1 MADQRSTKSQ
11 RRNPPAAAAE
21 SFAHKTIVWWLP
33 ILYCL
38 ISSLFYLRTYD
49 SAQVKITVMQMG
61 GAALLALWLARLLE
75 AGRKAFNKDDLVCL
89 SPFLAYLAVGILSF
103 IHAPYHMASVDFF
116 LRHVFFMTAALIVIY
131 EFDAKAMERL
141 TDILV
146 LTAWIAVGYG
156 FLQWIDINWF
166 PHGPGNGIDPFIWR
180 GAFGKRIFSTYGNPN
195 FFADFLVIVFPILLT
210 QYIKTRRFSLIP
222 LMGMLIVDLL
232 MTGTKGAWLGFA
244 LVILLLGAL
253 AFIYFPVAVAPYRK
267 TVLSVVAVGVLGFV
281 GYVAKDLQAR
291 VVSVNFRLFTWE
303 ATWEMIQTSPWIGT
317 GVGSFPPIYPAFR
330 RPPIFHIEGKHNTET
345 DHSENEYIEQLF
357 DNGILGFGIF
367 LWLLLST
374 FVVGL
379 RSLGQLTV
387 LASNKDGRAPPRA
400 YDLVGYMVAFM
411 GMLGHNFFDVSMR
424 FVSSGVYLGLL
435 AGVIV
440 NLARGKALYE
450 LHELRGGHGA
460 PGPAGQPSSSPG
472 EDGGSPSAWKL
483 LGEFL
488 IWPARLAAWG
498 GLAYVGFLLFSEF
511 SRLQGS
517 VGRMPMGGELLQ
529 WWLAWG
535 VFTACVLSLGGAFA
549 YLIFLSENPV
559 VPLVIAGMLFPLYR
573 FWGFFKADVHHNIA
587 IYFSKERRWDDALT
601 NYLTVKRLNPNFVM
615 SMYFMGNVYN
625 DRFNMN
631 KVYNPGWGDTDKTPR
646 DDYERAMDAYEYVR
660 ALAPNYVQMHHQVGN
675 LNLRRA
681 EWAMNQGR
689 AEEADLFL
697 KKALKRYY
705 MYQAIDPVFEPNYF
719 RIGQVYMVWAQRAQ
733 QQGRREEARANFT
746 RAAENYEMLINAPR
760 CEVARSLLDK
770 GYLRKSILS
779 YQTYVQTGDEPLTH
793 KHESAEAYT
802 NLANAYFMLERWK
815 DAEKAYQ
822 RALAL
827 KPEFVQAKTNLAVLY
842 QKMRFEGRPQGP
854 APALP
859 GFQPAPVRPGFEIIP
874 SKK

>member
-1 MADQRSTKSQ
+1 MGERKNHRDPGKNPETGAMANFS
-11 RRNPPAAAAE
+11 
-21 SFAHKTIVWWLP
+21 HKAIVWWLP
-33 ILYCL
+33 LLYCL

-75 AGRKAFNKDDLVCL
+75 AGRKAFNRDDLVCL
-89 SPFLAYLAVGILSF
+89 SPFLAYLAVGVFSF

-116 LRHVFFMTAALIVIY
+116 LRHFFFMTAALIVIY
-131 EFDAKAMERL
+131 EFDAKAMDRL

-244 LVILLLGAL
+244 LVILLLGVI
-253 AFIYFPVAVAPYRK
+253 AFLYFPAAVAPYRK
-267 TVLSVVAVGVLGFV
+267 AVLSVVAAGVLGFV

-303 ATWEMIQTSPWIGT
+303 ATWEMIQTQPWIGT

-357 DNGILGFGIF
+357 DNGILGFGVF

-379 RSLGQLTV
+379 RSLGQLTI
-387 LASNKDGRAPPRA
+387 LFSTKDGRAPPRA

-411 GMLGHNFFDVSMR
+411 GMLGHNCFDVSMR

-435 AGVIV
+435 SGMIV
-440 NLARGKALYE
+440 NLSRGKALYE
-450 LHELRGGHGA
+450 LHELRA
-460 PGPAGQPSSSPG
+460 PEPDKGSAQPAAPSLAG
-472 EDGGSPSAWKL
+472 LAA
-483 LGEFL
+483 EF
-488 IWPARLAAWG
+488 IVWPARLAAWG
-498 GLAYVGFLLFSEF
+498 GMAYVGFLLLKPIS
-511 SRLQGS
+511 SLQGPGARLP
-517 VGRMPMGGELLQ
+517 VGGELLQ
-529 WWLAWG
+529 WWLAWT
-535 VFTACVLSLGGAFA
+535 VFVGCVLSLGGILARLV
-549 YLIFLSENPV
+549 YLAENP
-559 VPLVIAGMLFPLYR
+559 LVALLVLAMCQPLYL
-573 FWGFFKADVHHNIA
+573 FWGYFKADVHHNIA
-587 IYFSKERRWDDALT
+587 IYFSKERRWDDALA
-601 NYLTVKRLNPNFVM
+601 NYLLVQKLNPNFVM

-631 KVYNPGWGDTDKTPR
+631 KVYNPGWGDKNDIPR
-646 DDYERAMDAYEYVR
+646 DAYERALDSYEDVR
-660 ALAPNYVQMHHQVGN
+660 RLAPNYVQMHHQVGK

-697 KKALKRYY
+697 KKALTLYY
-705 MYQAIDPVFEPNYF
+705 MYQATAPVFEPNYF

-733 QQGRREEARANFT
+733 AQGRRDEARANFAK
-746 RAAENYEMLINAPR
+746 AAETYEMLIGAPR
-760 CEVARSLLDK
+760 CHVDHSLLDR
-770 GYLRKSILS
+770 GYLRQSILS
-779 YQTYVQTGDEPLTH
+779 YQTYVKVGEEPLAH

-815 DAEKAYQ
+815 DAEA
-822 RALAL
+822 A
-827 KPEFVQAKTNLAVLY
+827 
-842 QKMRFEGRPQGP
+842 
-854 APALP
+854 
-859 GFQPAPVRPGFEIIP
+859 
-874 SKK
+874 